1 MKTRYKITI
10 VILLVIGI
18 FGSSIMTIDYVYA
31 NTDIPQFTA
40 VSKVFCPYFPIPE
53 DFVANQ
59 IFFAVYHTNPIK
71 QLEMIH
77 YNFYS
82 VCYKE
87 TESPPLDLAPEYDP
101 LNSKGCP
108 QFCPKDN
115 VENEN

>member
-1 MKTRYKITI
+1 
-10 VILLVIGI
+10 
-18 FGSSIMTIDYVYA
+18 MTIDYVYA
-31 NTDIPQFTA
+31 NTNTPQFVT
-40 VSKVFCPYFPIPE
+40 VSKALCPYFPIPD

-59 IFFAVYHTNPIK
+59 IFFAVYYTDPIK

-87 TESPPLDLAPEYDP
+87 ETEDPPIDLGSESDP
-101 LNSKGCP
+101 SNSKGCP

>member
-10 VILLVIGI
+10 IILLIIGMPI
-18 FGSSIMTIDYVYA
+18 SSIMTIDYVYA
-31 NTDIPQFTA
+31 HTDTPQFTA
-40 VSKVFCPYFPIPE
+40 VSKVFCPYFPIP
-53 DFVANQ
+53 DGFVANQ
-59 IFFAVYHTNPIK
+59 IFFAVYHTNPII